1 LTFAFICLIGLSWF
15 FWLLSCNLHIEDII
29 HVEITI
35 TSKYKVQIHNKDERD
50 DPNTFITYEE
60 PKEMHYL
67 HVVVTESLR
76 LYPSVP
82 FDAKMV
88 VKDDVL
94 LDGTQIP
101 KMPYVGY
108 HPYAMRR
115 MEQLWGVD
123 CLEFK
128 HERWLKD
135 GVFVLENRYNFL
147 CFNQGLVYAWGK
159 ILQCFK

>member
-1 LTFAFICLIGLSWF
+1 
-15 FWLLSCNLHIEDII
+15 
-29 HVEITI
+29 
-35 TSKYKVQIHNKDERD
+35 
-50 DPNTFITYEE
+50 
-60 PKEMHYL
+60 MHYL

-94 LDGTQIP
+94 LDGTQIS